1 MKIVILGAGGV
12 GGYFGAM
19 LARSGRDVTFIARG
33 RHLQEIRN
41 SGLRVRSVH
50 GDFVINSALATEDIS
65 SLGPVD
71 LVLIAVKDFQLEPI
85 LSPMKTL
92 INEASTI
99 IPLLNGVRAA
109 ERLIEEFGRER
120 VLGGLCRIVAYKEG
134 PGIICQE
141 SSFRSI
147 IFGEWDGQEST
158 RARAILE
165 TLSATDIDVELTAD
179 IRKEMWTKYLFIAA
193 YGAVSSVVRLPAG
206 RIRST
211 RETMEI
217 LRKAM
222 NEIAEV
228 AQARSVT
235 LESGVVNKALAFFD
249 SFPPGATSSM
259 QRDVQE
265 GRMFELEALTGAL
278 VRYGTEVDVPTPV
291 NDFLYAA
298 LKPHEMLAA
307 ELA

>member
-19 LARSGRDVTFIARG
+19 LARSGQDVTFIARG
-33 RHLQEIRN
+33 RHLQEIQN

-50 GDFVINSALATEDIS
+50 GDFVIKSAQATDDIS
-65 SLGPVD
+65 LIGPVD
-71 LVLIAVKDFQLEPI
+71 LALIAVKDFQLEPI
-85 LSPMKTL
+85 LSPMKAL
-92 INEASTI
+92 IDETSTV

-109 ERLIEEFGRER
+109 ERLVEEFGRER

-134 PGIICQE
+134 PGIIYHE
-141 SSFRSI
+141 SPFRNI
-147 IFGEWDGQEST
+147 IFGEWDGQETT
-158 RARAILE
+158 RAQAIYE
-165 TLSATDIDVELTAD
+165 TLSAADIDVELAAD
-179 IRKEMWTKYLFIAA
+179 ICKEMWIKYLFIAA

-206 RIRST
+206 GIRST
-211 RETMEI
+211 RETMDL

-228 AQARSVT
+228 ARGKSVA
-235 LESGVVNKALAFFD
+235 LEPGVVDKALVFFD

-278 VRYGTEVDVPTPV
+278 VRYGHEVDVPTPV

-307 ELA
+307 E